1 MINSFKSFLIEED
14 KTIFFTFG
22 RMNPPTTGHE
32 KLMNELSKKS
42 GRNPYRVFLSQSS
55 DNKKNPLDY
64 NYKVKTVRKF
74 FPKHARSVMLDK
86 KVKNVFDAVTKL
98 YDEGYKNINMVVGS
112 DRTNEFKKLLEKY
125 NGVKGRHGLYKF
137 NKINVISA
145 GDRDPDAE
153 DVSGMSASKMRKL
166 ASDGDFTQFSQGL
179 PRSVSNNE
187 AKKVY
192 NEVRKG
198 MGLKEQKHFQNKLIF
213 EPVSEKREDYVK
225 GHLFDIGDRVTFM
238 GSDELA
244 SVTGL
249 GSNYVIVEQN
259 GRSYRKWIDDVELVE
274 KKKRKEGNQKVRQD
288 PDVKKA
294 PGTQPAPYYG
304 GLSKATKKRRLAH
317 FKKYSKYDDDNP
329 AAYKPAP
336 GDARAKTKPSK
347 HTLKYR
353 RMYGEDAVE
362 IAKKKIEREKMV
374 DKMKHARMLDRAKVR
389 KIKNRSKADA

>member
-1 MINSFKSFLIEED
+1 MINSFKNYLVEEER
-14 KTIFFTFG
+14 TVFFTFG

-32 KLMNELSKKS
+32 KLMNELAKKS
-42 GRNPYRVFLSQSS
+42 GKHSYRVYLSQSK
-55 DNKKNPLDY
+55 DNKKNPLDFK
-64 NYKVKTVRKF
+64 YKVKTVRKF
-74 FPKHARSVMLDK
+74 FPKHARQVMLDRN
-86 KVKNVFDAVTKL
+86 VKNVFDAVTEI
-98 YDEGYKNINMVVGS
+98 YNDGYKNVSMVVGS
-112 DRTNEFKKLLEKY
+112 DRVNEFKTLLNKY
-125 NGVKGRHGLYKF
+125 NGKKGRHGLYNF
-137 NKINVISA
+137 SKINVISA
-145 GDRDPDAE
+145 GDRDPDAD

-192 NEVRKG
+192 NEVRRG

-225 GHLFDIGDRVTFM
+225 GHLFDIGDSVTFM

-244 SVTGL
+244 SVTSL

-259 GRSYRKWIDDVELVE
+259 GRTYRKWIDDVELVE
-274 KKKRKEGNQKVRQD
+274 KKKSKEGNQKVRQD

-304 GLSKATKKRRLAH
+304 GLSKSTKKKRLAH

-336 GDARAKTKPSK
+336 GDARAKTKLSK

-362 IAKKKIEREKMV
+362 LAKKKIEREKMV
-374 DKMKHARMLDRAKVR
+374 DKIKHARMLDRAKVR
-389 KIKNRSKADA
+389 KIKNRSRADA

>member
-145 GDRDPDAE
+145 GDRDPDAD

-198 MGLKEQKHFQNKLIF
+198 MGLKEQNHFQNKLIF
-213 EPVSEKREDYVK
+213 EPVTEKREDYVK

-274 KKKRKEGNQKVRQD
+274 KKKSKEGNQKVRQD

-304 GLSKATKKRRLAH
+304 GLSKSTKKKRLAH

>member
-1 MINSFKSFLIEED
+1 MISSFKNYLVEEER
-14 KTIFFTFG
+14 TVYFTFG

-32 KLMNELSKKS
+32 KLMNELAKKAGKNS
-42 GRNPYRVFLSQSS
+42 YRVYLSQST
-55 DNKKNPLDY
+55 DNKKNPLDFRT
-64 NYKVKTVRKF
+64 KVKTVRKF
-74 FPKHARSVMLDK
+74 FPKHARQVMLDK
-86 KVKNVFDAVTKL
+86 KVKNVFDAITEIYNDGFKNVT
-98 YDEGYKNINMVVGS
+98 MVVGS
-112 DRTNEFKKLLEKY
+112 DRVNEFKTLLNKY
-125 NGVKGRHGLYKF
+125 NGKKGRHGLYNF

-145 GDRDPDAE
+145 GDRDPDAD

-274 KKKRKEGNQKVRQD
+274 KKKSKEGNQKVRQD

-304 GLSKATKKRRLAH
+304 GLSKSTKKKRLAH

>member
-55 DNKKNPLDY
+55 DSKKNPLDY

-145 GDRDPDAE
+145 GDRDPDAD

-166 ASDGDFTQFSQGL
+166 AGDGDFTQFSQGL
-179 PRSVSNNE
+179 PKSVSNNE

-244 SVTGL
+244 SVTSL

>member
-1 MINSFKSFLIEED
+1 MS
-14 KTIFFTFG
+14 
-22 RMNPPTTGHE
+22 
-32 KLMNELSKKS
+32 
-42 GRNPYRVFLSQSS
+42 
-55 DNKKNPLDY
+55 Y
-64 NYKVKTVRKF
+64 NYKIKTVRKF

-86 KVKNVFDAVTKL
+86 KVKSVFDAATKL
-98 YDEGYKNINMVVGS
+98 YTEGYKNIYMVVGS
-112 DRTNEFKKLLEKY
+112 DRINEFKKLLEKY

-145 GDRDPDAE
+145 GDRDPDAD
-153 DVSGMSASKMRKL
+153 DVSGMSASKMRSL
-166 ASDGDFTQFSQGL
+166 ASKGDFTQFSQGL

-192 NEVRKG
+192 NEVRRG
-198 MGLKEQKHFQNKLIF
+198 MGLKEQKEYKTTLHFT
-213 EPVSEKREDYVK
+213 PVSEEREAYVK
-225 GHLFDIGDRVTFM
+225 GNLFDINDSVAFV

-244 SVTGL
+244 TVTSL
-249 GSNYVIVEQN
+249 GSNYVIVESA
-259 GRSYRKWIDDVELVE
+259 GKMYRKWLTDIELVE
-274 KKKRKEGNQKVRQD
+274 KKKEGNQKVRQD

-304 GLSKATKKRRLAH
+304 GLTKSTKKKRLAH

-329 AAYKPAP
+329 AAYKKAP
-336 GDARAKTKPSK
+336 GDATAKTKPSK
-347 HTLKYR
+347 HTLKYK

-389 KIKNRSKADA
+389 KIKSRSKADA

>member
-22 RMNPPTTGHE
+22 RMNPPTSGHE

-42 GRNPYRVFLSQSS
+42 GRNPYRVYLSQST

-86 KVKNVFDAVTKL
+86 KIKNVFDAATKL

-145 GDRDPDAE
+145 GDRDPDAD

-192 NEVRKG
+192 NEVRRG

-244 SVTGL
+244 SVTSL
-249 GSNYVIVEQN
+249 GSNYIIVEQN
-259 GRSYRKWIDDVELVE
+259 GRSYRKWIDDVELIE
-274 KKKRKEGNQKVRQD
+274 KKKEGNQKVRQD

-304 GLSKATKKRRLAH
+304 GLSKSTKKKRLAH

>member
-145 GDRDPDAE
+145 GDRDPDAD

-192 NEVRKG
+192 NEVRRG

-225 GHLFDIGDRVTFM
+225 GHLFDIGDSVTFM

-274 KKKRKEGNQKVRQD
+274 KKKSKEGNQKVRQD

-304 GLSKATKKRRLAH
+304 GLSKSTKKKRLAH

>member
-1 MINSFKSFLIEED
+1 MINSFRSFLIEED
-14 KTIFFTFG
+14 KTVYFTFG
-22 RMNPPTTGHE
+22 RMNPPTSGHE

-42 GRNPYRVFLSQSS
+42 GSNPYRVYLSQST
-55 DNKKNPLDY
+55 DNKKNPLNY
-64 NYKVKTVRKF
+64 NYKIKTVRKF

-86 KVKNVFDAVTKL
+86 KVKNVFDAATKL
-98 YDEGYKNINMVVGS
+98 YSEGYKNINMVVGS
-112 DRTNEFKKLLEKY
+112 DRINEFKKLLEKY

-145 GDRDPDAE
+145 GDRDPDAD
-153 DVSGMSASKMRKL
+153 DVSGMSASKMRSL
-166 ASDGDFTQFSQGL
+166 ASKGDFTQFSQGL

-192 NEVRKG
+192 NEVRRG
-198 MGLKEQKHFQNKLIF
+198 MGLKEQKEYKTTLHFT
-213 EPVSEKREDYVK
+213 PVSEEREAYVK
-225 GHLFDIGDRVTFM
+225 GNLFDIGDNVAFM
-238 GSDELA
+238 GSDELGN
-244 SVTGL
+244 VTSL
-249 GSNYVIVEQN
+249 GSNYVIVESN
-259 GRSYRKWIDDVELVE
+259 GKTYRKWLTDVQLVE
-274 KKKRKEGNQKVRQD
+274 KKKEAPKKVRQD

-304 GLSKATKKRRLAH
+304 GLSKSTKKKRLAH

-329 AAYKPAP
+329 AAYKQAP
-336 GDARAKTKPSK
+336 GDKTAKTKPSK

-362 IAKKKIEREKMV
+362 FAKKKIEREKMV
-374 DKMKHARMLDRAKVR
+374 DKVKHARMLDRAKVR

>member
-145 GDRDPDAE
+145 GDRDPDAD

-192 NEVRKG
+192 NEVRRG

-225 GHLFDIGDRVTFM
+225 GHLFDIGDSVTFM

-244 SVTGL
+244 SVTSL

-259 GRSYRKWIDDVELVE
+259 GRTYRKWIDDVELVE
-274 KKKRKEGNQKVRQD
+274 KKKSKEGNQKVRQD

-304 GLSKATKKRRLAH
+304 GLSKSTKKKRLAH

-362 IAKKKIEREKMV
+362 VAKKKIEREKMV
-374 DKMKHARMLDRAKVR
+374 DKIKHARMLDRAKVR
-389 KIKNRSKADA
+389 KIKNRSRADA

>member
-1 MINSFKSFLIEED
+1 MINSFKNYLVEEER
-14 KTIFFTFG
+14 TVFFTFG

-32 KLMNELSKKS
+32 KLMNELAKKS
-42 GRNPYRVFLSQSS
+42 GKHSYRVYLSQSK
-55 DNKKNPLDY
+55 DNKKNPLDFK
-64 NYKVKTVRKF
+64 YKVKTVRKF
-74 FPKHARSVMLDK
+74 FPKHARQVMLDRN
-86 KVKNVFDAVTKL
+86 VKNVFDAVTEI
-98 YDEGYKNINMVVGS
+98 YNDGYKNVSMVVGS
-112 DRTNEFKKLLEKY
+112 DRVNEFKTLLNKY
-125 NGVKGRHGLYKF
+125 NGKKGRHGLYNF
-137 NKINVISA
+137 SKINVISA
-145 GDRDPDAE
+145 GDRDPDAD

-192 NEVRKG
+192 NEVRRG

-225 GHLFDIGDRVTFM
+225 GHLFDIGDSVTFM

-244 SVTGL
+244 SVTSL

-274 KKKRKEGNQKVRQD
+274 KKKSKEGNQKVRQD

-304 GLSKATKKRRLAH
+304 GLSKSTKKKRLAH

-362 IAKKKIEREKMV
+362 LAKKKIEREKMV

>member
-1 MINSFKSFLIEED
+1 MINSFKNYLVEEER
-14 KTIFFTFG
+14 TVFFTFG

-32 KLMNELSKKS
+32 KLMNELAKKS
-42 GRNPYRVFLSQSS
+42 GKHSYRVYLSQSK
-55 DNKKNPLDY
+55 DNKKNPLDFK
-64 NYKVKTVRKF
+64 YKVKTVRKF
-74 FPKHARSVMLDK
+74 FPKHARQVMLDRN
-86 KVKNVFDAVTKL
+86 VKNVFDAVTEI
-98 YDEGYKNINMVVGS
+98 YNDGYKNVSMVVGS
-112 DRTNEFKKLLEKY
+112 DRVNEFKTLLNKY
-125 NGVKGRHGLYKF
+125 NGKKGRHGLYNF
-137 NKINVISA
+137 SKINVISA
-145 GDRDPDAE
+145 GDRDPDAD

-259 GRSYRKWIDDVELVE
+259 GRTYRKWIDDVELVE
-274 KKKRKEGNQKVRQD
+274 KKKSKEGNQKVRQD

-304 GLSKATKKRRLAH
+304 GLSKSTKKKRLAH

>member
-1 MINSFKSFLIEED
+1 
-14 KTIFFTFG
+14 
-22 RMNPPTTGHE
+22 MNPPTTGHE
-32 KLMNELSKKS
+32 KLMNELAKKS
-42 GRNPYRVFLSQSS
+42 GKHSYRVYLSQSK
-55 DNKKNPLDY
+55 DNKKNPLDFK
-64 NYKVKTVRKF
+64 YKVKTVRKF
-74 FPKHARSVMLDK
+74 FPKHARQVMLDRN
-86 KVKNVFDAVTKL
+86 VKNVFDAVTEI
-98 YDEGYKNINMVVGS
+98 YNDGYKNVSMVVGS
-112 DRTNEFKKLLEKY
+112 DRVNEFKTLLNKY
-125 NGVKGRHGLYKF
+125 NGKKGRHGLYNF
-137 NKINVISA
+137 SKINVISA
-145 GDRDPDAE
+145 GDRDPDAD

-192 NEVRKG
+192 NEVRRG

-225 GHLFDIGDRVTFM
+225 GHLFDIGDSVTFV

-244 SVTGL
+244 SVTSL

-259 GRSYRKWIDDVELVE
+259 GRTYRKWIDDVELVE
-274 KKKRKEGNQKVRQD
+274 KKKSKEGNQKVRQD

-304 GLSKATKKRRLAH
+304 GLSKSTKKKRLAH

-362 IAKKKIEREKMV
+362 LAKKKIEREKMV

>member
-14 KTIFFTFG
+14 KTVFFTFG
-22 RMNPPTTGHE
+22 RMNPPTSGHE

-42 GRNPYRVFLSQSS
+42 GKNPYRVYLSQST

-86 KVKNVFDAVTKL
+86 KIKNVFDAVTKL
-98 YDEGYKNINMVVGS
+98 YDEGYKNVNMVVGS

-145 GDRDPDAE
+145 GDRDPDAD

-179 PRSVSNNE
+179 PKSVSNNE

-244 SVTGL
+244 SVTSL

-274 KKKRKEGNQKVRQD
+274 KKKEGNQKVRQD

-304 GLSKATKKRRLAH
+304 GLSKSTKKKRLAH

-353 RMYGEDAVE
+353 RMYGEDAVQ

>member
-22 RMNPPTTGHE
+22 RMNPPTSGHE

-42 GRNPYRVFLSQSS
+42 GRNPYRVYLSQST

-86 KVKNVFDAVTKL
+86 KIKNVFDAATKL

-145 GDRDPDAE
+145 GDRDPDAD

-166 ASDGDFTQFSQGL
+166 AGDGDFTQFSQGL

-192 NEVRKG
+192 NEVRRG

-244 SVTGL
+244 SVTSL

-274 KKKRKEGNQKVRQD
+274 KKKEGNQKVRQD

-304 GLSKATKKRRLAH
+304 GLSKSTKKKRLAH

>member
-1 MINSFKSFLIEED
+1 MINSFKNYLVEEER
-14 KTIFFTFG
+14 TVFFTFG

-32 KLMNELSKKS
+32 KLMNELAKKS
-42 GRNPYRVFLSQSS
+42 GKHSYRVYLSQSK
-55 DNKKNPLDY
+55 DNKKNPLDFK
-64 NYKVKTVRKF
+64 YKVKTVRKF
-74 FPKHARSVMLDK
+74 FPKHARQVMLDRN
-86 KVKNVFDAVTKL
+86 VKNVFDAVTEI
-98 YDEGYKNINMVVGS
+98 YNDGYKNVSMVVGS
-112 DRTNEFKKLLEKY
+112 DRVNEFKTLLNKY
-125 NGVKGRHGLYKF
+125 NGKKGRHGLYNF
-137 NKINVISA
+137 SKINVISA
-145 GDRDPDAE
+145 GDRDPDAD

-225 GHLFDIGDRVTFM
+225 GHLFDIGDRVTFV

-244 SVTGL
+244 SVTSL

-259 GRSYRKWIDDVELVE
+259 GRTYRKWIDDVELVE
-274 KKKRKEGNQKVRQD
+274 KKKSKEGNQKVRQD

-304 GLSKATKKRRLAH
+304 GLSKSTKKKRLAH

-362 IAKKKIEREKMV
+362 LAKKKIEREKMV

>member
-1 MINSFKSFLIEED
+1 MINSFKHYLIEEE

-42 GRNPYRVFLSQSS
+42 GKNPYRVYLSQST
-55 DNKKNPLDY
+55 DKKKNPLDFK
-64 NYKVKTVRKF
+64 YKVKTVRKF
-74 FPKHARSVMLDK
+74 FPKHARSIMLER
-86 KVKNVFDAVTKL
+86 KVKNVFDAVTEM
-98 YDEGYKNINMVVGS
+98 YNDGFKNITMVVGS
-112 DRTNEFKKLLEKY
+112 DRVNEFNTLLKKY
-125 NGVKGRHGLYKF
+125 NGTKGRHGLYNF

-145 GDRDPDAE
+145 GDRDPDAD
-153 DVSGMSASKMRKL
+153 DVSGMSASKMRSL
-166 ASDGDFTQFSQGL
+166 ANEGDFTQFSQGL
-179 PRSVSNNE
+179 PRNVSNAD

-198 MGLKEQKHFQNKLIF
+198 MGLKEQKEYFNKLHF
-213 EPVSEKREDYVK
+213 EPVSEKREAYVK
-225 GHLFDIGDRVTFM
+225 GNLFNVGDHVTVV

-244 SVTGL
+244 RVTNL
-249 GSNYVIVEQN
+249 GTNYVIVES
-259 GRSYRKWIDDVELVE
+259 GGKLYRKWLTDVELLE
-274 KKKRKEGNQKVRQD
+274 KKKSKEGNQKVRQD

-304 GLSKATKKRRLAH
+304 GLSKSTKKKRLAH

-336 GDARAKTKPSK
+336 GDARAKTKLSK
-347 HTLKYR
+347 HTIKYR
-353 RMYGEDAVE
+353 KMYGEDAVE